1 MLDVIENYLSDERAD
16 SAIEYGIIAS
26 LISVFIVAAL
36 ISINSS
42 MVDIYSNIENSVSVA
57 LGER

>member
-1 MLDVIENYLSDERAD
+1 MLDVIENYLSDERAA